1 MRKRIEIL
9 EEWEPWQKKIAKA
22 INDSKMSMKEVS
34 LAAGMSE
41 TYIRDV
47 LKRGNAPSFK
57 RLNAIHAIL
66 GVSDEEDTLP
76 IPVHQIRVEGVS
88 HAGRFED
95 ISLIEDDEFSREVL
109 AAPKDDRF
117 PHAHQYA
124 LKVSGDSMNLRYPDG
139 GYVVCAAWQDTGLE
153 LKDGHAIHVERI
165 RFASERETTIK
176 IYREIN
182 DKRWLYPDSTNKN
195 HQPIEING
203 DPDIEIVIKG
213 IILATYAKQAI

>member
-1 MRKRIEIL
+1 MLKLANLRKDKGLTQVELAEMAGTTQSTVNKL
-9 EEWEPWQKKIAKA
+9 EKGQRTLNKKWAEKF
-22 INDSKMSMKEVS
+22 
-34 LAAGMSE
+34 
-41 TYIRDV
+41 
-47 LKRGNAPSFK
+47 AP
-57 RLNAIHAIL
+57 IL
-66 GVSDEEDTLP
+66 GVSPQELLFDASGSI
-76 IPVHQIRVEGVS
+76 IPVQQIRVEGVS

-95 ISLIEDDEFSREVL
+95 ISLIDDDEYSREVL

-176 IYREIN
+176 IYREID

-195 HQPIEING
+195 HQPFEING
-203 DPDIEIVIKG
+203 DPDIEIIIKG
-213 IILATYAKQAI
+213 IILATYAKQVI